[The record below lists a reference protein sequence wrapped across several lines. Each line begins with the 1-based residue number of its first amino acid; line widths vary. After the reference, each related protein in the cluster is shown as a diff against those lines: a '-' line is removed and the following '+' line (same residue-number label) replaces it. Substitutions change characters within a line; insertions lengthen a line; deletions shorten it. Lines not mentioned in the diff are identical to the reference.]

1 LVFGVIVGQ
10 NDHDPEGKK
19 SRTPEGE
26 EGPGTKKE
34 EELSAEV
41 RKKIHRKK
49 IQFQTGA
56 PTALSFRR

>member
-1 LVFGVIVGQ
+1 VNP

-26 EGPGTKKE
+26 EGSGTKKE
-34 EELSAEV
+34 EKLSAEV
-41 RKKIHRKK
+41 QKQIHRKK

-56 PTALSFRR
+56 ITAFSFRR